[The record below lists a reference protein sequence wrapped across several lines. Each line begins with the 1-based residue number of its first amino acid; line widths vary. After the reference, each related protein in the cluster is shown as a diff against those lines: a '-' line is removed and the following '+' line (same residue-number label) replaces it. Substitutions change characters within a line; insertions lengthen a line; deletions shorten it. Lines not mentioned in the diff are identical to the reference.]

1 MNPIHPDIPTD
12 AKGGLKK
19 ITFGR
24 GQPEYIELP
33 AFVDGQG
40 TITTEW
46 EFTAEELEVILNGG
60 KLRLT
65 QLYTPI
71 HQGIRYSPVRMEI
84 IPPR

>member
-12 AKGGLKK
+12 AKGKLQKMLIGK
-19 ITFGR
+19 
-24 GQPEYIELP
+24 GQPEYLTLP

-46 EFTAEELEVILNGG
+46 EFSAEDLELILHGG
-60 KLRLT
+60 KLRIT

-71 HQGIRYSPVRMEI
+71 HDGIPYSPIRLQI
-84 IPPR
+84 IPQV